1 MQTMTMTMYR
11 ATNERLKG
19 IIEKIWWI
27 DTRKETSHR
36 LSIYDTR
43 PTKNYRF
50 LT

>member
-19 IIEKIWWI
+19 IIAKIWWI

-43 PTKNYRF
+43 PKKTIDF
-50 LT
+50 